1 MANVLLAPVGESPA
15 AITYIYE
22 ALQRHPDGPQVKI
35 DKVVLIYP
43 HYGSSRLID
52 LGIELIKSY
61 LDGKCDVDCVPLS
74 FEDVNDREHSIKYLE
89 VIGRQLH
96 RNKNNHVYV
105 SVAGGR
111 KNMAALTTVMT
122 QFFDCVKGVYH
133 VIDMLENEPAGRH
146 FLTIEEFL
154 DKDANERKEKMT
166 PILDD
171 IALIQLPHRTLT
183 DHDAWLACWSAMEKG
198 KQIDIPTQG
207 AAAAFFTEV
216 FGGISSVETLH
227 VRLSSAAKK
236 DFDNLG
242 SRDQQRFLSHL
253 EALSRRDYLSKY
265 GRERYKS
272 GFKTDC
278 IVFPGQKT
286 PDPIR
291 IFLAWDQGSDTV
303 NIIRIFLHK
312 EYDRISKPGRSVMKG
327 DYPPEIPLESI
338 TVREGTLMVT
348 VGLSPMVVTQLFEL
362 LKTRGHVRIRGIS
375 VLYPEENGDVC
386 NGVRLL
392 KNLFENKRIMKEIA
406 GEGEKIAFREHPI
419 PINDLDS
426 QAACDAFGKT
436 LQAAIN
442 KEKNLFPQTPI
453 YLSFAGGRKG
463 MAAYVYYAAQSNG
476 LSEVYHTT
484 ISDPELEKQVEME
497 TGCKY
502 MENKGWDLRTKAEHL
517 FLRKYSDRP
526 DAFHLVPIPVVPLV

>member
-43 HYGSSRLID
+43 HCGSPRLID
-52 LGIELIKSY
+52 LGVELIMSY
-61 LDGKCDVDCVPLS
+61 LNGKCDIDCVVLP
-74 FEDVNDREHSIKYLE
+74 FEDVNDRERSIEYLGI
-89 VIGRQLH
+89 IGRELYK
-96 RNKNNHVYV
+96 NKNNHVYI

-154 DKDANERKEKMT
+154 DKDASERKEKMT

-171 IALIQLPHRTLT
+171 IALIKLPHSSLT
-183 DHDAWLACWSAMEKG
+183 DRDAWLTCWSAMAKG
-198 KQIDIPTQG
+198 KQVDIPTQG
-207 AAAAFFTEV
+207 AAAAFFAEV
-216 FGGISSVETLH
+216 FGGISNVETLD
-227 VRLSSAAKK
+227 VKLSSAAKK

-242 SRDQQRFLSHL
+242 SKDQQRFLSHL
-253 EALSRRDYLSKY
+253 QALSKKDYLSKY
-265 GRERYKS
+265 GRDRYKS

-291 IFLAWDQGSDTV
+291 IFLAWDQESDTI
-303 NIIRIFLHK
+303 NIIRIFLHE
-312 EYDRISKPGRSVMKG
+312 EYDRISKPGRSVMKD

-338 TVREGTLMVT
+338 TVNEATLMVT

-362 LKTRGHVRIRGIS
+362 LKTRGHVRIGGVS
-375 VLYPEENGDVC
+375 VLYPEENGDIC

-392 KNLFENKRIMKEIA
+392 ENIFENKRIMKEIA
-406 GEGEKIAFREHPI
+406 GEEEKIAFRRYPI
-419 PINDLDS
+419 PIKDMDS
-426 QAACDAFGKT
+426 QAACEVFGKT

-442 KEKNLFPQTPI
+442 NEKSLFPQTPI
-453 YLSFAGGRKG
+453 YLSFTGGRKG

-476 LSEVYHTT
+476 LREIYHTT

-497 TGCKY
+497 TSCKY
-502 MENKGWDLRTKAEHL
+502 MENKGWDLRIKAEHL
-517 FLRKYSDRP
+517 FLRKYSHQL
-526 DAFHLVPIPVVPLV
+526 DAFHLIPIPVIPLV